1 LDYWKTTIQ
10 YYQESTLYIFFSCAQ
25 DRERSVH
32 WTAPLVWLPGC
43 RPTEQ
48 EMSLSRATQGT
59 HIATAVVSKLYATW
73 GLLK

>member
-1 LDYWKTTIQ
+1 MLSCMIY
-10 YYQESTLYIFFSCAQ
+10 FFTCVQ

-59 HIATAVVSKLYATW
+59 HIATAVVKKLYATW